1 MRVIVAIGKQMIS
14 VQEENGKN
22 RPSFDGKTEK
32 VTDRVTDRVTDKITD
47 KKGEKDEID

>member
-1 MRVIVAIGKQMIS
+1 MTF

-32 VTDRVTDRVTDKITD
+32 VTDKVTDRVIDKITDKITD